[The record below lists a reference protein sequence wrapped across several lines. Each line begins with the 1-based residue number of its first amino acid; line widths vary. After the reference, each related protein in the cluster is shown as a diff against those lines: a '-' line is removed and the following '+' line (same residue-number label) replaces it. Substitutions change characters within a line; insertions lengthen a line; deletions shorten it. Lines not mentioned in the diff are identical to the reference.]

1 MKVAIIGGGV
11 MGEAILAAAIERR
24 VFHAADVS
32 VCELLEHRRNQLRA
46 EYGVAVT
53 TNSAEVMVDA
63 DLVLL
68 SVKPQDVHSIRG
80 QMREEALLLSI
91 MAGVPVRAI
100 VDEFHHDR
108 VVRVMP
114 NTPVAAKAG
123 MSVWTATPTVSPEQR
138 ELARGLLGSIG
149 RELFVDDE
157 KKLDMATAVSGSGP
171 GYVFLF
177 IEAMIEGGVA
187 IGLTRTQAEEM
198 VLQTVYGSA
207 VYAQESGR
215 KAAELRGM
223 VTSPAGTTAAGLL
236 ELERG
241 AVRAAVID
249 AIRAAY
255 ERARELGGHA

>member
-1 MKVAIIGGGV
+1 MKVAIVGGGV
-11 MGEAILAAAIERR
+11 MGEAILGAALERG
-24 VFHAADVS
+24 VFRASDVT
-32 VCELLEHRRNQLRA
+32 VCEVIEHRRDQLRGEYRVNATSSGA
-46 EYGVAVT
+46 EAMSG
-53 TNSAEVMVDA
+53 A
-63 DLVLL
+63 DLVIL
-68 SVKPQDVHSIRG
+68 SVKPQDMHSVHGS
-80 QMREEALLLSI
+80 MRDEALLLSI
-91 MAGVPVRAI
+91 MAGVRI
-100 VDEFHHDR
+100 ETIRSEFHHDR

-123 MSVWTATPTVSPEQR
+123 MSVWTATETVDEAQR

-149 RELFVDDE
+149 REMYVEDE

-177 IEAMIEGGVA
+177 IEAMIEGAVS
-187 IGLTRTQAEEM
+187 IGLTRAQAAEM

-215 KAAELRGM
+215 DAALLRGM

-241 AVRAAVID
+241 AVRAHIIEC
-249 AIRAAY
+249 IRAAHR
-255 ERARELGGHA
+255 RATELGGPA